1 MSAPV
6 TAAHLLLVDDDALLR
21 GMAARTLQHAGFDV
35 SVAAGGEEAL
45 ARFAQE
51 PFDLVLLDLL
61 MPGLDGFEVCRRIRD
76 STLGAKVPILILTG
90 LNDTESIERAYGQ
103 GATDF
108 ITKPINWTLL
118 SHRVRYALRIG
129 LAAEAMRRSRESL
142 ARAQNLAR
150 LGSWAVLAGEGF
162 ECSAEQLRIFGAHE
176 RDFVDMQDFAR
187 SSAQQIVAEDRERVA
202 DARRHI
208 ASDGIPYQLE
218 FRIERMD
225 GAIRTVFEQAT
236 PVLDAH
242 GRRSGY
248 EGTTQDITERV
259 QAAQRI
265 RQLAHYD
272 EVTGLPNRRFFA
284 ELADPAL
291 ERARRNGTGCA
302 ILHADIDR
310 FTGVNDVYG
319 RNQGDTV
326 LNTIAQR
333 LRAWIRGGDLAGSNH
348 APAEQ
353 GVLARFGD
361 NAFTILIVD
370 LDSQEQ
376 AALVAQRLLA
386 VIAQPILIDSPPAP
400 PTLVLS
406 ASIGIALFPDDAP
419 DLAGLTRCAEQ
430 AAHAAKYD
438 GRARHRFFDE
448 ALNTQT
454 MDRLMLETEL
464 RDAIGAGQLR
474 LYYQP
479 KVDARDG
486 RIVGAEA
493 LVRWQHPQRGLLPPD
508 RFIGLA
514 EASGLIVPL
523 TDWVLD
529 TACHSLRDWADRG
542 LRIVPLSVN
551 LPMSSMADA
560 RLLDQLDELTQRYLL
575 RPESLML
582 EVTETMLMQD
592 VASVVSLLDR
602 LRTRGYGLSL
612 DDFGTGYSSLSYLKR
627 LPMDELKIDRMFITD
642 AARGGRDGA
651 LAAAVITLGSE
662 LGLQLVAEGV
672 ETAEQSA
679 FLLGRGCH
687 VQQGFLFSR
696 PLPPAAFEEL
706 LGMGSI
712 RRGQLQATF

>member
-1 MSAPV
+1 MTSLAPG
-6 TAAHLLLVDDDALLR
+6 AQLLLVDDDALLR
-21 GMAARTLQHAGFDV
+21 GMAARTLQHAGFEV
-35 SVAAGGEEAL
+35 SVAADGEEAL
-45 ARFAQE
+45 AQFAQQ

-61 MPGLDGFEVCRRIRD
+61 MPGLDGFEVCRQIRE
-76 STLGAKVPILILTG
+76 SALGTSVPILILTG

-118 SHRVRYALRIG
+118 THRVRYALRIG
-129 LAAEAMRRSRESL
+129 LAADATRRSRESL
-142 ARAQNLAR
+142 ARAQSLAR
-150 LGSWAVLAGEGF
+150 MGSWEVFSDGRV
-162 ECSAEQLRIFGAHE
+162 ECSAELFRIYGECE
-176 RDFVDMQDFAR
+176 RDFVDMKDFAQ
-187 SSAQQIVAEDRERVA
+187 SAARAVVAEDRQRVI
-202 DARRHI
+202 DARLRI
-208 ASDGIPYQLE
+208 ARDGRPYQLE
-218 FRIERMD
+218 FGIELLD
-225 GAIRTVFEQAT
+225 GAIRTIFEQAT

-242 GRRSGY
+242 GHRTGF
-248 EGTTQDITERV
+248 EGITQDITERV

-284 ELADPAL
+284 ELAGPAL

-302 ILHADIDR
+302 VLHADIDR

-319 RNQGDTV
+319 RSHGDAV
-326 LNTIAQR
+326 LKTIAQR
-333 LRAWIRGGDLAGSNH
+333 LRLWIRGGDLAGVN
-348 APAEQ
+348 PAVTEQ
-353 GVLARFGD
+353 SVLARFGD

-376 AALVAQRLLA
+376 AATVAQRLLA
-386 VIAQPILIDSPPAP
+386 AVAQPVVIDSPPAP

-406 ASIGIALFPDDAP
+406 ASIGIALFPGDAP

-430 AAHAAKYD
+430 AVRAAKD
-438 GRARHRFFDE
+438 AGRARHCFFDE
-448 ALNTQT
+448 TLNAQS
-454 MDRLMLETEL
+454 MDRLLLETEL
-464 RDAIGAGQLR
+464 RHAIGAGQLR

-479 KVDARDG
+479 KVDARNG

-493 LVRWQHPQRGLLPPD
+493 LVRWQHPERGLVPPD

-514 EASGLIVPL
+514 EDSGLILPL

-529 TACHSLRDWADRG
+529 TACRG
-542 LRIVPLSVN
+542 LRQWSDAGLRTVPVSVN
-551 LPMSSMADA
+551 LAMSSLSDA
-560 RLLDQLDELTQRYLL
+560 SLADQLDELMQHYRLC
-575 RPESLML
+575 PASLML
-582 EVTETMLMQD
+582 EITETMLMQD
-592 VASVVSLLDR
+592 VTSVVALLER
-602 LRTRGYGLSL
+602 LRTRGYGVSL

-651 LAAAVITLGSE
+651 LASAVITLGSE

-672 ETAEQSA
+672 ETPEQSA
-679 FLLGRGCH
+679 FLLGRGCY

-696 PLPPAAFEEL
+696 PLPEDVFEQLLAA
-706 LGMGSI
+706 GTI
-712 RRGQLQATF
+712 RRVEAPSVA